1 MPTKKYGNSLKM
13 NRATITFK
21 YKDEKEAEVVFRM
34 LDVDNK
40 ASPKTLKIET
50 VKRESEVITTIEHEN
65 PGTIFATVD
74 DLIFTEKL
82 ISGLV
87 EVRK

>member
-1 MPTKKYGNSLKM
+1 M
-13 NRATITFK
+13 NKATVTFK
-21 YKDEKEAEVVFRM
+21 YKNKEEAEVVCRM

-50 VKRESEVITTIEHEN
+50 VKKGSVVITTIEHEN

-82 ISGLV
+82 VSGLV
-87 EVRK
+87 EVKK